1 MSEFDNK
8 KELPATL
15 SGANVSEEFDRLMS
29 SRIHPETRMQ
39 CKVCWYIYDPEEGC
53 LKLGSIQ
60 VRHLPIFRTLGVAPT
75 VVTQSRHFCQLM
87 TISAKRANTLF
98 FP

>member
-1 MSEFDNK
+1 MSESDNK

-53 LKLGSIQ
+53 GHPKSAFLPADDDLG
-60 VRHLPIFRTLGVAPT
+60 
-75 VVTQSRHFCQLM
+75 
-87 TISAKRANTLF
+87 
-98 FP
+98 

>member
-53 LKLGSIQ
+53 PEAGIDPGTPFADIPNTWGCPDCCHPK
-60 VRHLPIFRTLGVAPT
+60 
-75 VVTQSRHFCQLM
+75 
-87 TISAKRANTLF
+87 SAF
-98 FP
+98 FPADDDLG